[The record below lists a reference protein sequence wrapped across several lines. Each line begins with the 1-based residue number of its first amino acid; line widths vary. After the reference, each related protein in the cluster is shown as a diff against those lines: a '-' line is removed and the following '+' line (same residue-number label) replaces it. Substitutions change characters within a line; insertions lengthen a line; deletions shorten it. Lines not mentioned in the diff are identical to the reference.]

1 MSQHHK
7 TNRLWGVA
15 IEIYDTYM
23 YVEGICN
30 THTEYQTYDLK
41 LALKNLQVTPLK
53 SRQMP
58 SFESTAFELKALYYA
73 LMLPKMPLI

>member
-1 MSQHHK
+1 M
-7 TNRLWGVA
+7 VA
-15 IEIYDTYM
+15 IELYDIYM

-58 SFESTAFELKALYYA
+58 SFKSTAFELKALCYYGTKNAFNLRA
-73 LMLPKMPLI
+73 LGKMLLS